1 MLITH
6 GQLVTKDQDNRVIP
20 NGAVRILGD
29 RIVDVG
35 STHDLLARHPDD
47 DRMDATG
54 LVVMPGMVCPNT
66 QLAQVLLHR
75 AAAVGESQRPLLF
88 QRLEEELDHEAIRY
102 SALLGCV
109 EAIRAGTTTCID
121 RVHSHR
127 IRHSLDAVAEA
138 TLQVGLR
145 ACLSYSV
152 DESRGIPNARLGV
165 QENAGFAK
173 SAASSPLLAA
183 AMGLGPSSLL
193 SDDTLM
199 AAVGSAALAGIG
211 FSATVARTVQDVRT
225 CEERHGLRPV
235 ERLRRAGVLGRRT
248 MAVHCVYVIP
258 YEMSALSEAGCAI
271 IHSPRAGR
279 YLAPR
284 LAPIAEFLRR
294 GMRVCL
300 GSDGYS
306 TDLVAEMRAAL
317 LIHTQSAGD
326 PRAVRADSIE
336 RMALSHNADLASSV
350 FGDTIGQLTPGALA
364 DVILVRY
371 PAAEL
376 LDEANLSWH
385 LVEGSGPLCVDTTIV
400 GGHVLIRHGTL
411 TTIDEAAVLSRA
423 FDIARQ
429 LLARAQG

>member
-6 GQLVTKDQDNRVIP
+6 GQLVTVDRQNRVIP
-20 NGAVRILGD
+20 DGALRIVGD

-35 STHDLLARHPDD
+35 LTHDLHRRHPDD
-47 DRMDATG
+47 DRIDASG

-66 QLAQVLLHR
+66 QLAHMLLHT
-75 AAAVGESQRPLLF
+75 AAAVGESKRPLLY
-88 QRLEEELDHEAIRY
+88 QRLEEELDHKAIRY

-145 ACLSYSV
+145 TCLSYTV

-165 QENAGFAK
+165 QENAVFGKRAME
-173 SAASSPLLAA
+173 SPLLSS

-199 AAVGSAALAGIG
+199 AAVGSAAMAGIG
-211 FSATVARTVQDVRT
+211 FYATLARSLQDVRT

-235 ERLRRAGVLGRRT
+235 ERHRRAGVLGRKT
-248 MAVHCVYVIP
+248 MATHCVYLIP
-258 YEMSALSEAGCAI
+258 NEISFLSEAGCSI
-271 IHSPRAGR
+271 VHSPRANR
-279 YLAPR
+279 HLAPR
-284 LAPIAEFLRR
+284 LAPIAELLRR
-294 GMRVCL
+294 GMRVSL
-300 GSDGYS
+300 GSDGHS
-306 TDLVAEMRAAL
+306 TDLFAEMRAAL
-317 LIHTQSAGD
+317 LIHTQAAGD
-326 PRAVRADSIE
+326 PRAIRAESIE
-336 RMALSHNADLASSV
+336 RMALRHNADLASRI

-371 PAAEL
+371 PGAEL
-376 LDEANLSWH
+376 LDETNLSWH
-385 LVEGSGPLCVDTTIV
+385 LVEGSGHLRVDTTIV
-400 GGHVLIRHGTL
+400 GGRVLMRHGTL

-423 FDIARQ
+423 FDIARH
-429 LLARAQG
+429 LLARVRD